1 MKAWEYYEKPK
12 DVEYFGYDYKK
23 QYEAA
28 EIARIN
34 DTRLTTAER
43 VIALDKLKQQIREHM
58 REKNAPYNEACR
70 VLISEFWDD
79 AREELGYCA
88 YLTPEGI
95 NYLEYQAYEDGHSS
109 GFGRVYHN
117 LQERWNFF
125 LTLVAEYSAIHTPDK

>member
-23 QYEAA
+23 QYEAD

-34 DTRLTTAER
+34 DTRLTVTER

-70 VLISEFWDD
+70 SLTSEFWED

-88 YLTPEGI
+88 CLTPEGI
-95 NYLEYQAYEDGHSS
+95 SKLESQAYEDGHSS
-109 GFGRVYHN
+109 GYSQVYYR
-117 LQERWNFF
+117 LQELWEFF
-125 LTLVAEYSAIHTPDK
+125 VELYPHMKASHQ